1 MAGSYAPGDIL
12 IFLSGCLYHAV
23 QFWEPAPPPPGAK
36 LSAGQIGNVFFF
48 PDNSFQKLFD
58 KPEGWNA
65 DTMTGHFLLQQN
77 IALQLKLS
85 I

>member
-48 PDNSFQKLFD
+48 PDNSFQKLCD
-58 KPEGWNA
+58 KPAGWNA
-65 DTMTGHFLLQQN
+65 DTMTGTFPS
-77 IALQLKLS
+77 AAEYSTPVKA
-85 I
+85 